1 MTKKYSLLALLF
13 AAILPLVSHAG
24 TPLICHPY
32 NIGEA
37 KSLPA
42 GNWKGCDPKYDRSQL
57 VNDTLALL
65 TAETPVLVRMETL
78 RRAAIYTTGNLR
90 GWDGGSYTTDDR
102 RIANGLLGKLRERTQ
117 QATDSTRAL
126 ALFDLGFFSETLR
139 RTDLDP
145 SLDGYAF
152 LTKAAELRPGD
163 ADIQFALAVASA
175 YPDRKSVHAAHLSQ
189 ARAGAKADTLLAA
202 NLRSHFQH

>member
-1 MTKKYSLLALLF
+1 MIKKHAFFALLF
-13 AAILPLVSHAG
+13 AALLPLALHAG

-42 GNWKGCDPKYDRSQL
+42 GDWKGVDPSYDRSHL
-57 VNDTLALL
+57 VDDTLALL
-65 TAETPVLVRMETL
+65 VPETPVLVRMETL
-78 RRAAIYTTGNLR
+78 RRAALYATGNLR
-90 GWDGGSYTTDDR
+90 GWRGESYTTDDR
-102 RIANGLLGKLRERTQ
+102 QIANRLLGKLRDRTQ
-117 QATDSTRAL
+117 QATDSTRAI

-139 RTDLDP
+139 RTNVDP
-145 SLDGYAF
+145 TLDGYAF
-152 LTKAAELRPGD
+152 LIKAAELRPGD

-175 YPDRKSVHAAHLSQ
+175 YPDRNSVHAAHLKQ
-189 ARAGAKADTLLAA
+189 ARAGAKSDTLLAA